1 MSCRNYYMAN
11 VCVAFPEGIPEDI
24 TFGKHDHN
32 NPYSGDSGI
41 QFERSDDFPEGGK
54 GEASV
59 SITE

>member
-1 MSCRNYYMAN
+1 MAN